1 MKLYLKQKLFSFK
14 DKFFVYDEWGR
25 EKYSVEGEMFSF
37 GKRLHVYDMFGNEV
51 AFVKQRILSFS
62 PRFKIYVGNNEV
74 AEVLKRFTMFKP
86 HYSVFGTNWEVQ
98 GDFFDHNYA
107 VYDNNLPVASVRKEW
122 MTWADAYSIDIA
134 PYVDELTALC
144 VVLVVD
150 AAMDTGELIH

>member
-25 EKYSVEGEMFSF
+25 EKYSVEGELFSF
-37 GKRLHVYDMFGNEV
+37 GKRLHVYDMFGNEL
-51 AFVKQRILSFS
+51 AFIRQRVLSFS
-62 PRFKIYVGNNEV
+62 PRYKIFVRGNEV

-98 GDFFDHNYA
+98 GDFLDHNYA
-107 VYDNNLPVASVRKEW
+107 VYDNNLPVASVAKEW
-122 MTWADAYSIDIA
+122 LTWADAYAIDGA